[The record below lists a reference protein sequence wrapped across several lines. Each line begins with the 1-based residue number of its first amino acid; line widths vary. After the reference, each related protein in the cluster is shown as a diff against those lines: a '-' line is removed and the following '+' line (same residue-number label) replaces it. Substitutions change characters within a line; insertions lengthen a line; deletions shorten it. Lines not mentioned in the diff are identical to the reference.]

1 MPNRSFTCDM
11 KCISIICS
19 LCEWSGLLK
28 VCEVKS
34 IINYFH
40 FSNEEFKHPDDID
53 HLIQNDTNYQFYVMA
68 NNVWV
73 MNGDLLRF
81 FADENQE
88 IYLRRDLHWSDIIRL
103 RFGLKRK
110 DSPALCS
117 YMKEYTYA

>member
-1 MPNRSFTCDM
+1 
-11 KCISIICS
+11 
-19 LCEWSGLLK
+19 
-28 VCEVKS
+28 
-34 IINYFH
+34 
-40 FSNEEFKHPDDID
+40 FKHPDDID